1 MENTEGRRGN
11 TRCIV
16 RSPEFEVSVG
26 HPGGHSSPGEPRYQS
41 KKLSW
46 TQLLQSLVERNQ
58 RVKGCWAGHNYFGV
72 TGREKPKGERGCTEN
87 CNRSD

>member
-11 TRCIV
+11 TRCIL
-16 RSPEFEVSVG
+16 RNPEFEVSVG

-58 RVKGCWAGHNYFGV
+58 RVKEGV
-72 TGREKPKGERGCTEN
+72 QRIVTNLIDKKGKPQATQ
-87 CNRSD
+87 S

>member
-11 TRCIV
+11 TRCSL

-26 HPGGHSSPGEPRYQS
+26 HPGGRSSPGEPRYWS
-41 KKLSW
+41 EKLGW

-58 RVKGCWAGHNYFGV
+58 RVKEGAGLDTITSESLVERSQMVY
-72 TGREKPKGERGCTEN
+72 REL
-87 CNRSD
+87 

>member
-11 TRCIV
+11 TRCIL

-46 TQLLQSLVERNQ
+46 TQLLQSLGERNQ
-58 RVKGCWAGHNYFGV
+58 RVKEGV
-72 TGREKPKGERGCTEN
+72 QRIVTDLIDKKGKPQATQ
-87 CNRSD
+87 S